1 MSRQN
6 PARMVVHL
14 TTPAADVPAVI
25 QIRHTAT
32 VILVRADIRHHVL
45 TDTAVHLIKD
55 VPAVY
60 KAVLNVI
67 NVMLAQVAVEQQY
80 DGDNT
85 LNRMKQDRS
94 VGSRNLIQMAVR
106 KGSLCEYTK
115 LRFTA

>member
-25 QIRHTAT
+25 QIRRTAT
-32 VILVRADIRHHVL
+32 VILARADIRHLVL

-60 KAVLNVI
+60 KAVLNAISARAVAHQQLPHQNHLTPGNI
-67 NVMLAQVAVEQQY
+67 CTKPVGACPAANV
-80 DGDNT
+80 
-85 LNRMKQDRS
+85 
-94 VGSRNLIQMAVR
+94 
-106 KGSLCEYTK
+106 
-115 LRFTA
+115 

>member
-1 MSRQN
+1 
-6 PARMVVHL
+6 MVVHL

-25 QIRHTAT
+25 QIRRTAT
-32 VILVRADIRHHVL
+32 VILARADILLPAL

-67 NVMLAQVAVEQQY
+67 NVMLAQAVVVDPQY
-80 DGDNT
+80 SGENI
-85 LNRMKQDRS
+85 LSRMKQVLS
-94 VGSRNLIQMAVR
+94 VGSRNLTQTVV
-106 KGSLCEYTK
+106 KKDNLCGYSK